1 MTPKTGPNVE
11 KNFVDVIFS
20 SKSTYEPIF
29 TKIGVVDRNWTTKGL
44 SHFLMPALLTVL
56 MFRNPKVVE
65 GTAESVEFETNI
77 YRIPQ

>member
-29 TKIGVVDRNWTTKGL
+29 TKIGVVDRNWPTKGF
-44 SHFLMPALLTVL
+44 SHFLVPALLRGLKDMETYVI
-56 MFRNPKVVE
+56 KV
-65 GTAESVEFETNI
+65 TDFKKDL
-77 YRIPQ
+77 

>member
-29 TKIGVVDRNWTTKGL
+29 TKIGVVDRNWPTKGF
-44 SHFLMPALLTVL
+44 SHFLVPALLIFFFYIVAINQFL
-56 MFRNPKVVE
+56 RNSSKILQK
-65 GTAESVEFETNI
+65 SS
-77 YRIPQ
+77 